1 MVARSKA
8 AILAVLVGGGLVG
21 GAAPKKPKS
30 TKAAPAPRAATVK
43 KPAKAAK
50 PAATRTAS
58 AQPKGTPRLPA
69 LRSASA
75 IVVDQRTGQVLV
87 EKQGDAVL
95 PIASI
100 TKLMTAMVVLD
111 AGLDLQEEI
120 RIDTDDK
127 DRMRNSRSRLPIGTH
142 LTRGEALQVALVASD
157 NRAAHALGRT
167 YPGGLPA
174 CVSAMNAKARALGL
188 EDALFADPTGLDGNN
203 VASAKDLARL
213 VDAAYRYPV
222 IREFST
228 MGEVEIGEG
237 RRKVAFMNTNGLV
250 RNPRWDIGLSKTGY
264 LSEAGKCLV
273 MQTMLANRPVVI
285 VLLESWGRYTRLG
298 DANRIRQ
305 WMEAEAKAAAGRP
318 KG

>member
-21 GAAPKKPKS
+21 GAAPKKSKS
-30 TKAAPAPRAATVK
+30 TKPAPAPRAASVK
-43 KPAKAAK
+43 KPAKAPK
-50 PAATRTAS
+50 PAAA
-58 AQPKGTPRLPA
+58 AAVAAKPQAPLRLPA
-69 LRSASA
+69 LRSSSA

-87 EKQGDAVL
+87 EKKGDAVM

-111 AGLDLQEEI
+111 AGQSLQEELQI
-120 RIDTDDK
+120 ESGDK
-127 DRMRNSRSRLPIGTH
+127 DRLRNSHSRLAVGTR

-167 YPGGLPA
+167 YPGGLEA
-174 CVSAMNAKARALGL
+174 CVTAMNAKARALGL

-213 VDAAYRYPV
+213 VDAAHRYPV
-222 IREFST
+222 IRDFST

-273 MQTMLANRPVVI
+273 MQTMMANRPVVI

-298 DANRIRQ
+298 DAARIKQ
-305 WMEAEAKAAAGRP
+305 WLEAEAKAAGGRA